1 MAKITHFKKAWLKG
15 VKLIGRTYGK
25 VELVVA
31 STVTERNRINATEP
45 GKSDKYIVTLRAIPA
60 DKFAKI
66 KELFANT
73 EEVPVEQMKDVFLTA
88 SIWIN
93 DPENLP
99 KLPMKGEIVVGNID
113 LVPTREDRSKYV
125 LRVQHIALQPA
136 EVAPVL
142 DWDGF
147 FDEVPN
153 SEQVPA
159 VMTTED
165 ISH

>member
-31 STVTERNRINATEP
+31 STVTERNR
-45 GKSDKYIVTLRAIPA
+45 IVTLRAIPA